1 MHLLYQ
7 SLLLNELSTRPFHFE
22 RVSAFRIYGYDVI
35 QRSTRNLCLPFRKP
49 FAEAQPTLTQMLGDS
64 ECKEEEPPSDS
75 IKDIKEE
82 NDAASKEEQTESD
95 GSICHEV
102 DDDVVDYTGACTK
115 GQSRNLWGASRM
127 SEEQLQESKIIQDF
141 DPTESRGG
149 VLEEQVNSDD
159 GDGLSELLNA
169 FEAINDEEDNGYLE
183 GNSRNLCASASSGN
197 EERMS
202 TATFSQLSPVAKSTY
217 TSMKVKVEADPTK
230 IEILNVQC
238 PGWEENMRFALR
250 QSPDELREA
259 LANVKKKRERVMK
272 AMRML
277 EKQNTVLE
285 VFQSTLEE
293 SLERHDVSSKLS
305 TILEE

>member
-1 MHLLYQ
+1 
-7 SLLLNELSTRPFHFE
+7 
-22 RVSAFRIYGYDVI
+22 
-35 QRSTRNLCLPFRKP
+35 
-49 FAEAQPTLTQMLGDS
+49 MLGDS
-64 ECKEEEPPSDS
+64 ECEEVEPPSNS
-75 IKDIKEE
+75 IKELKEE
-82 NDAASKEEQTESD
+82 NDAALEEEQAEND

-127 SEEQLQESKIIQDF
+127 SEEQLQESKIIQV
-141 DPTESRGG
+141 GG
-149 VLEEQVNSDD
+149 VLEEQINVDD

-169 FEAINDEEDNGYLE
+169 FEAINDEEDNGCLE
-183 GNSRNLCASASSGN
+183 RNSRHLCETASSGN
-197 EERMS
+197 EERMM
-202 TATFSQLSPVAKSTY
+202 TTTFSQLSPVAKSTF
-217 TSMKVKVEADPTK
+217 TSMKMKFEADPTK
-230 IEILNVQC
+230 IEILNGQC

-259 LANVKKKRERVMK
+259 LANVKNKRERVMK

>member
-1 MHLLYQ
+1 
-7 SLLLNELSTRPFHFE
+7 
-22 RVSAFRIYGYDVI
+22 
-35 QRSTRNLCLPFRKP
+35 
-49 FAEAQPTLTQMLGDS
+49 MLGDS
-64 ECKEEEPPSDS
+64 ECEEVEAPSDS
-75 IKDIKEE
+75 INDIKEE
-82 NDAASKEEQTESD
+82 NNAASKGEQTESE
-95 GSICHEV
+95 GSVYHDV
-102 DDDVVDYTGACTK
+102 DDDIVDYTGACTK
-115 GQSRNLWGASRM
+115 GQSRNLWGVSRM
-127 SEEQLQESKIIQDF
+127 SEEQLQESKIMQDL
-141 DPTESRGG
+141 DPTESREG
-149 VLEEQVNSDD
+149 VLEEQINSDD

-183 GNSRNLCASASSGN
+183 GNSRHLCDSASSGN
-197 EERMS
+197 EERTS

-230 IEILNVQC
+230 IEILNVHC

-259 LANVKKKRERVMK
+259 LAYVKIKRERVMK

-277 EKQNTVLE
+277 EKQSTVLE